1 MRRDTIAFIWFGGL
15 VLAVLLYAIGP
26 DRFLNTVLN
35 LWDSLDMLF
44 HDLALMLGAQVFGIV
59 RALAIAIYFVFAA
72 LALLSVQRG
81 RRGVGPLVVVTVCFL
96 LLVGSPFAAFT
107 APVGRWILALVLVLF
122 AAAMMTQRLLGPPRR
137 RDMPP
142 PPYPPGFRQ

>member
-1 MRRDTIAFIWFGGL
+1 VRRDTIAFIWIGGL
-15 VLAVLLYAIGP
+15 VLAVALYAVGP
-26 DRFLNTVLN
+26 DRFFDLFVN
-35 LWDSLDMLF
+35 LWDNLDLLF
-44 HDLALMLGAQVFGIV
+44 RNLALMLGAQVFGVV

-81 RRGVGPLVVVTVCFL
+81 RRGVWALVVVTVFFL
-96 LLVGSPFAAFT
+96 VLVGSPFGAFT
-107 APVGRWILALVLVLF
+107 APVGRWILALALVLF

-137 RDMPP
+137 RDLPP